1 MGNSRDFSI
10 IIPVYHESEY
20 IEPCIRRLERLDLI
34 DRSEIIVVD
43 GGNGSTVARLLSID
57 STLYVRSVLTAPGRG
72 GQLRSGAETAIGR
85 FLVFLHVDTVLPGN
99 ALSLVG
105 SSLEN
110 SVAGAFRFRI
120 RSTSPA
126 IRFVGI
132 AADIRS
138 RLSRIPY
145 GDQVHFFRADEY
157 GTIGGYRDS
166 PIMED
171 VEIMRYGYAIE
182 YDFAPPSQIKST
194 METKRV
200 ENLYFAGQINGTTGY
215 EEAAAQGLIAGV
227 NAAQKLHGKSPLV
240 LDRSQAYIGVLIDD
254 LVTKEIHE
262 PYRMFTS
269 RAEYRL
275 LLRQDNA
282 DLRLMPIGHALGLL
296 DESTFGRLEKK
307 RERIEE
313 ELYRLRN
320 QRISPSD
327 SISQFLNERGAGA
340 LKDGTTLE
348 QLLRRPELEIED
360 VYSIAGLPAPEEAVS
375 EQVRMEVKYEGYIK
389 RQFAQIEKLKKLEDT
404 PMPDDFDYSP
414 IHNLSTEGRE
424 KLAKVQ
430 PRSLGQAARISGV
443 TASDISMLMIH
454 LKAGARHSEHSAK

>member
-171 VEIMRYGYAIE
+171 VEIMRRLKSHKVDI
-182 YDFAPPSQIKST
+182 DIVRRFALTDDRRWRKEGILFVT
-194 METKRV
+194 MR
-200 ENLYFAGQINGTTGY
+200 NWCSLLLY
-215 EEAAAQGLIAGV
+215 
-227 NAAQKLHGKSPLV
+227 
-240 LDRSQAYIGVLIDD
+240 RIGVPAEQISNW
-254 LVTKEIHE
+254 
-262 PYRMFTS
+262 YR
-269 RAEYRL
+269 
-275 LLRQDNA
+275 
-282 DLRLMPIGHALGLL
+282 PH
-296 DESTFGRLEKK
+296 
-307 RERIEE
+307 RER
-313 ELYRLRN
+313 
-320 QRISPSD
+320 
-327 SISQFLNERGAGA
+327 
-340 LKDGTTLE
+340 
-348 QLLRRPELEIED
+348 
-360 VYSIAGLPAPEEAVS
+360 
-375 EQVRMEVKYEGYIK
+375 
-389 RQFAQIEKLKKLEDT
+389 
-404 PMPDDFDYSP
+404 
-414 IHNLSTEGRE
+414 
-424 KLAKVQ
+424 
-430 PRSLGQAARISGV
+430 
-443 TASDISMLMIH
+443 
-454 LKAGARHSEHSAK
+454 